1 MLKKKNGEYFM
12 PAISMFYGLIIY
24 LYFYDNKK
32 HNIPHI
38 HVEYQG
44 DEAVVSIVDGSIIEG
59 DLPPK
64 KMKLVMAWLEIHQ
77 EELLA
82 NWALA
87 VKGEQVFKIDPLR

>member
-1 MLKKKNGEYFM
+1 M